1 MGLSKYPGSRLR
13 SIFRRNT
20 PPNSMVGTVI
30 RMIPHSS
37 LLMLEMLVNIT
48 ASFGAHGPAGK
59 YLATARIN
67 RLRVTP
73 PTQGVL
79 RAIGLV
85 LRLFGNYPG
94 ITFRGIGG
102 THACDAAVVG
112 FIQSPKEGGPSPVW
126 HHFFAAHGPAYG
138 KPFSSNRRYS
148 VNNAT
153 IRLERCPSSRRF
165 SGCS

>member
-37 LLMLEMLVNIT
+37 LLMSEMLVNIT

-59 YLATARIN
+59 YLATARIV
-67 RLRVTP
+67 RPPGLRRQQTD
-73 PTQGVL
+73 VL

-94 ITFRGIGG
+94 INFSVGLAAPD
-102 THACDAAVVG
+102 ACDAAVAWPRL
-112 FIQSPKEGGPSPVW
+112 ITEGMWAV
-126 HHFFAAHGPAYG
+126 A
-138 KPFSSNRRYS
+138 
-148 VNNAT
+148 V
-153 IRLERCPSSRRF
+153 
-165 SGCS
+165 